1 MAVVL
6 VLVFFTDYT
15 TRGTIACDH
24 ALYLYLCNLFLGGG
38 RDTILSQ
45 ITCKKVIIWTS
56 FWLDRKHYRWFA
68 LFRSAKMSLSISR
81 CWFQSTFLL
90 AQGAVNVH
98 SSSLWNFCWFSFLEF
113 EECSM
118 FLIEIWS
125 TEIIIFYISSYTKLQ
140 SIIHRSFECNLI
152 LGTSYRSDKWI
163 HFSNNQFMNGILTWF
178 GCNFP
183 SETCE
188 LFWAIAF
195 TTHFITWNMLHQS
208 KHFSSLLSAQNK
220 VNERLP
226 VNSLLFL
233 AFR

>member
-1 MAVVL
+1 MICSLHQLRLNGCSAGFS
-6 VLVFFTDYT
+6 VFYW

-38 RDTILSQ
+38 HDRILSQ
-45 ITCKKVIIWTS
+45 ITCKKAIIWTS
-56 FWLDRKHYRWFA
+56 FWLDRKQYGWFA
-68 LFRSAKMSLSISR
+68 LFGLAKMSLSISC

-90 AQGAVNVH
+90 VQGAVNVH
-98 SSSLWNFCWFSFLEF
+98 TSSLWNFWWLSFLEF

-125 TEIIIFYISSYTKLQ
+125 IEIFSISSYTKLQ

-152 LGTSYRSDKWI
+152 PGTSYRSDKWI
-163 HFSNNQFMNGILTWF
+163 HFSSNQFMNGILTWF

-188 LFWAIAF
+188 LFWAITF
-195 TTHFITWNMLHQS
+195 TTLFSSWNMVHQS
-208 KHFSSLLSAQNK
+208 KHFFHCFWHRTKSMNLYQ
-220 VNERLP
+220 
-226 VNSLLFL
+226 
-233 AFR
+233 

>member
-38 RDTILSQ
+38 HDTILSQ
-45 ITCKKVIIWTS
+45 ITCKKARIWTS
-56 FWLDRKHYRWFA
+56 FWLDRKQYGWFV
-68 LFRSAKMSLSISR
+68 LFGLAKMSLSISC
-81 CWFQSTFLL
+81 CWSQSTFLL

-98 SSSLWNFCWFSFLEF
+98 ASLLWNFCWLSFFEF

-125 TEIIIFYISSYTKLQ
+125 IEIFVISSYTNVQ
-140 SIIHRSFECNLI
+140 SIIHQSFECNLI
-152 LGTSYRSDKWI
+152 PGTSYRSNKWI
-163 HFSNNQFMNGILTWF
+163 HISSNQFMKGILTWF

-183 SETCE
+183 SETYE
-188 LFWAIAF
+188 LFWAITF
-195 TTHFITWNMLHQS
+195 TTLFSTWNIVHQS
-208 KHFSSLLSAQNK
+208 KHFFSLLSAQYK
-220 VNERLP
+220 VNELLP
-226 VNSLLFL
+226 VNSLLFV
-233 AFR
+233 AFK